1 MKRLNTLLLAA
12 IILASCEKSA
22 IDNPFST
29 DQENK
34 TKGIGWHSYSVTIS
48 TVYDVNPMCSDLL
61 LNVATD
67 KNAKGKIVL
76 NEYEGPYHRTVLNK
90 WEATNTNDVTMNTG
104 KKDASQRYFD
114 ATFTWGGTIIT
125 SGKTIDMQSCTK

>member
-1 MKRLNTLLLAA
+1 MKRLITLLLAT
-12 IILASCEKSA
+12 IMLASCEKLA
-22 IDNPFST
+22 IDNPSSS

-34 TKGIGWHSYSVTIS
+34 SKGIGWHSYSITIS
-48 TVYDVNPMCSDLL
+48 TMNDINPMCSDLL

-76 NEYEGPYHRTVLNK
+76 SEYEGPYHRTVLNK

-125 SGKTIDMQSCTK
+125 SGKTVDMQSCTK